1 MRSPEKNGARASP
14 RARPRRVQNY
24 WTATAQAGVTLV
36 PAFDAETTVQVSSTP
51 TAPVG
56 GRRNRT

>member
-1 MRSPEKNGARASP
+1 
-14 RARPRRVQNY
+14 VQNY